1 MVALRSGRL
10 RTGQRSLVAEPLTDV
25 PSHDIGR
32 SLKRGAVW
40 AIGSQ
45 SAVQAVRLVG
55 VVVLARLL
63 TPGDYGAAALAVTL
77 ASFSMTLGDFGF
89 GTALVQAETA
99 SQRWASTACWAALG
113 AGAIGSGLAAL
124 VAYPA
129 ALALGEPQ
137 VAPLLIAG
145 GLTLFLVAA
154 GSASNAFLT
163 RSMSFGMIQGATVT
177 ATVLAMICAV
187 GAAYLGAGAWAL
199 VLQQV
204 VLAGTMTA
212 FFIVAARWRPSFEFS
227 QTAFRSLGRFAMPL
241 TGAAVL
247 FALQALVTGLLV
259 GYLVGIDAL
268 GVWNFSMAI
277 VVLPAV
283 LLSAPL
289 ARVIYAAFA
298 RMRGERER
306 VAEVWLNGLMLV
318 AGVVLPVLVVLIA
331 IAPDLIPFAF
341 GDQWRPAV
349 PVVQILAV
357 FFMSR
362 ALQMWN
368 SSVMDAAGKPHVG
381 MILNA
386 AVLVV
391 LPPSVWLGSEF
402 GVQGVAV
409 AYSLAALLFG
419 EIPSFVLTTRE
430 LSVSQLRVLRSLR
443 EIALSAVVGRYR
455 RRLRAPRAG
464 SRWAR
469 PRASRSALGRRRG
482 RFLCLQPGAYRPGCR
497 PPAPRNGSWSGAGDA
512 ASALIRRTAR
522 QPSMRRGAAPAA
534 AARRGAVGR
543 PAGRS
548 RTAPSWDRAQVGDRG
563 ESPCREP

>member
-1 MVALRSGRL
+1 MVALRSGRV
-10 RTGQRSLVAEPLTDV
+10 RTSQRALVAQPLTDV
-25 PSHDIGR
+25 ASQDIGR

-45 SAVQAVRLVG
+45 LVVQVVRLAG

-63 TPGDYGAAALAVTL
+63 TPADYGVAALAVTL

-99 SQRWASTACWAALG
+99 SQRWASTAWWAALG
-113 AGAIGSGLAAL
+113 AGAVGSGLAAL
-124 VAYPA
+124 AAYPA
-129 ALALGEPQ
+129 ALALGEPE

-145 GLTLFLVAA
+145 GVTLLLVAL

-163 RSMSFGMIQGATVT
+163 RSMSFGVIQGATVT
-177 ATVLAMICAV
+177 AALVAMACAV

-204 VLAGTMTA
+204 VLAGTMSA
-212 FFIVAARWRPSFEFS
+212 FFIVTARWRPSLEFS
-227 QTAFRSLGRFAMPL
+227 RTAFRSLARFAMPL

-247 FALQALVTGLLV
+247 FALQALVTALLV
-259 GYLVGIDAL
+259 GSLVGIAAL
-268 GVWNFSMAI
+268 GIWNFSMAI

-306 VAEVWLNGLMLV
+306 IAEVWLNGLMLV
-318 AGVVLPVLVVLIA
+318 AGVVLPVLIILIA
-331 IAPDLIPFAF
+331 IAPDLIPMAF
-341 GDQWRPAV
+341 GSKWRPAV

-386 AVLVV
+386 LVLVA
-391 LPPSVWLGSEF
+391 LPPSIWLGSEF

-430 LSVSQLRVLRSLR
+430 LSLTQLSVLRRLR
-443 EIALSAVVGRYR
+443 EIALSAVIAGVAVVCVRHLLEADGIQLEPRIALSVAAGAAFYVSSLALIAPAVA
-455 RRLRAPRAG
+455 RRLLGMVRGLGPAM
-464 SRWAR
+464 R
-469 PRASRSALGRRRG
+469 PQG
-482 RFLCLQPGAYRPGCR
+482 
-497 PPAPRNGSWSGAGDA
+497 
-512 ASALIRRTAR
+512 
-522 QPSMRRGAAPAA
+522 
-534 AARRGAVGR
+534 
-543 PAGRS
+543 
-548 RTAPSWDRAQVGDRG
+548 
-563 ESPCREP
+563 

>member
-1 MVALRSGRL
+1 MVALRSGRV
-10 RTGQRSLVAEPLTDV
+10 RTSQRALVAQPLTDV
-25 PSHDIGR
+25 PSQDIGR

-45 SAVQAVRLVG
+45 VAVQAVRLAG

-63 TPGDYGAAALAVTL
+63 TPADYGVAALAVTL

-113 AGAIGSGLAAL
+113 AGAVGSGLAAL
-124 VAYPA
+124 AAYPA
-129 ALALGEPQ
+129 ALALGEPE

-145 GLTLFLVAA
+145 GVTLLLVAL

-163 RSMSFGMIQGATVT
+163 RSMSFGVIQGATVT
-177 ATVLAMICAV
+177 AALVAMACAV

-204 VLAGTMTA
+204 VLAGTMSA

-227 QTAFRSLGRFAMPL
+227 RTAFRSLARFAMPL

-247 FALQALVTGLLV
+247 FALQALVTALLV
-259 GYLVGIDAL
+259 GSLVGIDAL
-268 GVWNFSMAI
+268 GIWNFSMAI

-318 AGVVLPVLVVLIA
+318 AGVVLPVLIILIA
-331 IAPDLIPFAF
+331 IAPDLIPVAF
-341 GDQWRPAV
+341 GSKWRPAV

-386 AVLVV
+386 LVLVA
-391 LPPSVWLGSEF
+391 LPPSIWLGSEF

-430 LSVSQLRVLRSLR
+430 LSLTQLSVLRRLR
-443 EIALSAVVGRYR
+443 EIALSAVIAGVAVVCVRHLLEADGIQLEPRIALSVAAGAAFYVSSLALIAPAVA
-455 RRLRAPRAG
+455 RRLLGMVRGLGPAM
-464 SRWAR
+464 R
-469 PRASRSALGRRRG
+469 PQG
-482 RFLCLQPGAYRPGCR
+482 
-497 PPAPRNGSWSGAGDA
+497 
-512 ASALIRRTAR
+512 
-522 QPSMRRGAAPAA
+522 
-534 AARRGAVGR
+534 
-543 PAGRS
+543 
-548 RTAPSWDRAQVGDRG
+548 
-563 ESPCREP
+563 

>member
-1 MVALRSGRL
+1 M
-10 RTGQRSLVAEPLTDV
+10 
-25 PSHDIGR
+25 
-32 SLKRGAVW
+32 
-40 AIGSQ
+40 
-45 SAVQAVRLVG
+45 
-55 VVVLARLL
+55 
-63 TPGDYGAAALAVTL
+63 
-77 ASFSMTLGDFGF
+77 
-89 GTALVQAETA
+89 
-99 SQRWASTACWAALG
+99 
-113 AGAIGSGLAAL
+113 
-124 VAYPA
+124 
-129 ALALGEPQ
+129 
-137 VAPLLIAG
+137 APLLIAG
-145 GLTLFLVAA
+145 GLTLLLVAL

-163 RSMSFGMIQGATVT
+163 RSMSFGVIQGATVT
-177 ATVLAMICAV
+177 AALVAMACAV

-204 VLAGTMTA
+204 VLAGTMSA

-227 QTAFRSLGRFAMPL
+227 RTAFRSLARFAMPL

-247 FALQALVTGLLV
+247 FALQALVTALLV
-259 GYLVGIDAL
+259 GSLVGIDAL
-268 GVWNFSMAI
+268 GIWNFSMAI

-318 AGVVLPVLVVLIA
+318 AGGG
-331 IAPDLIPFAF
+331 APRADHPDCDRTGPDPRRLRF
-341 GDQWRPAV
+341 QWRPAV

-386 AVLVV
+386 LVLVA
-391 LPPSVWLGSEF
+391 LPPSIWLGSEF

-430 LSVSQLRVLRSLR
+430 LSLTQLSVLRRLR
-443 EIALSAVVGRYR
+443 EIALSAVIAGVAVVCVRHLLEADGIQLEPRIALSVAAGAAVYVSSLALIAPAVA
-455 RRLRAPRAG
+455 RRLLGMVRGLGPAM
-464 SRWAR
+464 R
-469 PRASRSALGRRRG
+469 PQG
-482 RFLCLQPGAYRPGCR
+482 
-497 PPAPRNGSWSGAGDA
+497 
-512 ASALIRRTAR
+512 
-522 QPSMRRGAAPAA
+522 
-534 AARRGAVGR
+534 
-543 PAGRS
+543 
-548 RTAPSWDRAQVGDRG
+548 
-563 ESPCREP
+563 